1 MLLDRSR
8 DDPTPHILG
17 PDNVQSLFS
26 TVMYNGIGLTTPRGR
41 YVFLLLST
49 QKCFFK
55 LVAISGTNGY
65 VVRNLSVLRSH
76 DTQHDRANAWDA
88 APPKHREPDKEIL
101 EHERKRKVEVK
112 CLELQLELEDK
123 E

>member
-1 MLLDRSR
+1 MNDPVSLLHSHVQRHRSY
-8 DDPTPHILG
+8 DSPWKVCFVVIY
-17 PDNVQSLFS
+17 S
-26 TVMYNGIGLTTPRGR
+26 
-41 YVFLLLST
+41 
-49 QKCFFK
+49 KCPIK
-55 LVAISGTNGY
+55 TVAIVSGTNGY
-65 VVRNLSVLRSH
+65 VVRNLSVLRSR
-76 DTQHDRANAWDA
+76 DTQNDRANAWDA

>member
-1 MLLDRSR
+1 
-8 DDPTPHILG
+8 
-17 PDNVQSLFS
+17 
-26 TVMYNGIGLTTPRGR
+26 MYNGIGLTTPRGR
-41 YVFLLLST
+41 CVLLFSNY
-49 QKCFFK
+49 KC
-55 LVAISGTNGY
+55 LLRPVAILSGTNGY
-65 VVRNLSVLRSH
+65 VIRNLSVLRSR
-76 DTQHDRANAWDA
+76 DTQNDRATAWDS

>member
-1 MLLDRSR
+1 
-8 DDPTPHILG
+8 
-17 PDNVQSLFS
+17 
-26 TVMYNGIGLTTPRGR
+26 MYNGIGLTTPRGR
-41 YVFLLLST
+41 FVSPHYYSSFILTFSIIT
-49 QKCFFK
+49 
-55 LVAISGTNGY
+55 SGTNGY
-65 VVRNLSVLRSH
+65 VVRNLSVVRSR
-76 DTQHDRANAWDA
+76 DTPNDRTNAWDA